1 MLAAVAALSTLI
13 DATRGWTVVAVAVLI
28 GASAPLLYVMLE
40 HPPLGLIAC
49 YAVLGVGL
57 GVTVIGT
64 LPRAARRLPLPALI
78 GIALVAWIV
87 GVILLFV
94 AYGAPLSAS

>member
-1 MLAAVAALSTLI
+1 
-13 DATRGWTVVAVAVLI
+13 
-28 GASAPLLYVMLE
+28 MLE

-49 YAVLGVGL
+49 YAVMSVGL
-57 GVTVIGT
+57 GIATIGI

-78 GIALVAWIV
+78 GIALVALIV
-87 GVILLFV
+87 SVILLFV